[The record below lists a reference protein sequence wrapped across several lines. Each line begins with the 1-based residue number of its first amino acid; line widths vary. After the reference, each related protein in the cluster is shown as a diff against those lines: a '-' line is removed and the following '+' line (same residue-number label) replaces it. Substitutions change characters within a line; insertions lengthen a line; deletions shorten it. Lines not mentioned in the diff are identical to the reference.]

1 MIGGKHSQ
9 AVLDLKQAE
18 SIKLKGYVEEQDKI
32 PDKGETVSTIKYPGL
47 RCRSCK
53 GSGLISDSRR
63 SDE

>member
-1 MIGGKHSQ
+1 M
-9 AVLDLKQAE
+9 LDLKQAE